1 MLVEAAYIK
10 ETLLQVSLSQRPL
23 FIVIGEKNISL
34 NQQEKW
40 ETRSILPSNRLLRFQ
55 GEHLNSEKE
64 TFFFLRDTLSTTPD
78 VEK

>member
-1 MLVEAAYIK
+1 MLVEGAYIK
-10 ETLLQVSLSQRPL
+10 ETLLQVSLSQHPL
-23 FIVIGEKNISL
+23 FIVIAEKNISL

-40 ETRSILPSNRLLRFQ
+40 KTRSILPSNRLLRFQ

-64 TFFFLRDTLSTTPD
+64 PFFFLRDTLSSTPD